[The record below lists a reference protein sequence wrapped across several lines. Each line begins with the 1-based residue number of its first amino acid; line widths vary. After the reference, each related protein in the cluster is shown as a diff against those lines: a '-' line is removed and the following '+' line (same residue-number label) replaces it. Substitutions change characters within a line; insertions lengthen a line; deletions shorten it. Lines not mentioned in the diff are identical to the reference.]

1 MKRSVFALVVFPLLL
16 AGQTGESTQILG
28 SVEDSSGAS
37 IDGVEITA
45 THISTGQVRKTV
57 TSGQGVYVFPLM
69 SPGEYTVRA
78 ERAGFKTETRSGLIL
93 QLNQKARIDFKLQV
107 GQVSESVEVSASS
120 VILNT
125 DDATIGNVVEQK
137 RIVDL
142 PLNGRNFANLAGL
155 VPGVIKGIS
164 SNTNQY
170 GRRDS
175 AIAVSANGNREN
187 QGQVLYDG
195 VNTAWNIN
203 NATFFRASIEAIQ
216 EFKVQAATYQAEYGH
231 NAGAQVEVHTR
242 PGTNQLHGALFEFL
256 RNDSLDARNYFRP
269 APLSKDVLRRN
280 QFGFVLSGPV
290 YLPKLYNGRD
300 KTFWMVNY
308 EGQRESFESP
318 SRNAVIP
325 IPYRSGDFSAFSRP
339 LRDPRGGFFPNNII
353 PADRLDPIAQTYL
366 KIHPLPN
373 AAGALNYAGFDA
385 QNNNI
390 NQVFVRGDHN
400 FSNKDRLFV
409 RGATFRYSFPTVPLN
424 YFSPLISNING
435 TNAVIGETH
444 TFTTNAINE
453 FRLGFN
459 RSYVLRQNPRTNSDF
474 DPESVGL
481 RGVRSTDTETRQPQ
495 RLTPFETGYVPMTVT
510 GYVQMGDGD
519 LIPDF
524 NVTQTWHLVDN
535 FTWNRGRHTFKTGID
550 FRHMSL
556 NRAGSNN
563 ARGVFTFNGQVTLDP
578 AADFVLGFPATSQT
592 PDGVI
597 GVQWRQSAYEG
608 FVQDEWKVS
617 KKLTMNLGLRYE
629 YIGVNHEKNG
639 WPRSLR
645 LDRPGGYLYPEDPT
659 THEQIPLYQAEKNRF
674 LPRIGI
680 AYRPADRWVMRTGF
694 GIFNNANQMNNMSV
708 IGNPNRTFQVQFIA
722 DPNDPLALTLQNPYP
737 VARTAAAAP
746 LSVVHVPTNRV
757 NAYNI
762 QWSASVQRQ
771 VSASTFVEVSYVG
784 SQASHLDN
792 SRNLNDAPPAPGAVQ
807 ARRPYPIWGGIRYVA
822 SDGKSYFQSLQ
833 LRGERRFSRGMSFL
847 AGYTW
852 GHNIDQA
859 YGTNESLPYTPG
871 GVQNINCFAC
881 ERANSGF
888 DYRQRFTLSYLWA
901 IPAPQSWKGITALA
915 LKNWSFNGVVT
926 LQTGFPYT
934 VTQAGNRQN
943 TGSATQRPD
952 YVVGQ
957 NPEVE
962 NPDPARWFNID
973 AFKFTDFKF
982 GEVGR
987 NTLRAPGIYTWDIG
1001 LFKEFPMP
1009 YKDGHRLQFRFEAF
1023 NTLNT
1028 PTFRAPASQLGAVGF
1043 GSITSTWQ
1051 DNRQLQ
1057 FALKYLF

>member
-1 MKRSVFALVVFPLLL
+1 MQRLLPILLFFQAIL
-16 AGQTGESTQILG
+16 ASQTGDSTQILG
-28 SVEDSSGAS
+28 SVEDPTGAS
-37 IDGVEITA
+37 VGGVAITA
-45 THISTGQVRKTV
+45 THLSTGQVRKTV

-69 SPGEYTVRA
+69 APGEYTVRA
-78 ERAGFKTETRSGLIL
+78 EAAGFKTELRSGLIL
-93 QLNQKARIDFKLQV
+93 QLNQKARVDFKLQI
-107 GQVSESVEVSASS
+107 GQVSDSVEVSASG

-125 DDATIGNVVEQK
+125 DDAAIGNVVEQK

-170 GRRDS
+170 GRRDT
-175 AIAVSANGNREN
+175 AIAISANGIREN

-231 NAGAQVEVHTR
+231 NAGAQVQVHTR

-256 RNDSLDARNYFRP
+256 RNDALDARNYFRP
-269 APLSKDVLRRN
+269 APLSKDILRRN
-280 QFGFVLSGPV
+280 QFGFVVSGPV
-290 YLPKLYNGRD
+290 FIPKIYNGRD

-318 SRNAVIP
+318 SRNAVLP
-325 IPYRSGDFSAFSRP
+325 IPYRTGNFFAVTTP
-339 LRDPRGGFFPNNII
+339 LRDPLGGFFPGNVI
-353 PADRLDPIAQTYL
+353 PSNRLDPIAQTYL
-366 KIHPLPN
+366 TIHPNPN
-373 AAGALNYAGFDA
+373 VAGPLNYSGVDA

-390 NQVFVRGDHN
+390 NQVFARGDHN
-400 FSNKDRLFV
+400 ISQSDRLFV
-409 RGATFRYSFPTVPLN
+409 RGAAFRYSFPTIPLN
-424 YFSPLISNING
+424 YFSPVLSNINAVNG
-435 TNAVIGETH
+435 VIGETH

-459 RSYVLRQNPRTNSDF
+459 RNYVLRRNPRTNTDF

-495 RLTPFETGYVPMTVT
+495 RLTRFETGYVPMTVT

-524 NVTQTWHLVDN
+524 NVTETWHMVDN
-535 FTWNRGRHTFKTGID
+535 FTWNRGRHTFKTGFD
-550 FRHMSL
+550 FRRMRL
-556 NRAGSNN
+556 DRAGSNN
-563 ARGVFTFNGQVTLDP
+563 ARGVFTFNGQVTGDP

-597 GVQWRQSAYEG
+597 GIQWRQNTYEG

-617 KKLTMNLGLRYE
+617 RNLTMNLGLRYE

-639 WPRSLR
+639 WARSLR
-645 LDRPGGYLYPEDPT
+645 LDRPGGYQYPEDPT
-659 THEQIPLYQAEKNRF
+659 THEQIPLYKPEKNRF

-680 AYRPADRWVMRTGF
+680 AYRPSDKWVLRTGF

-708 IGNPNRTFQVQFIA
+708 IGNPNRTFQVQFLA
-722 DPNDPLALTLQNPYP
+722 DPGDPTALTLQNPYP
-737 VARTAAAAP
+737 VGRTAAAAP

-762 QWSASVQRQ
+762 QWSASIQRQ
-771 VSASTFVEVSYVG
+771 VSASTFFELAYVG

-792 SRNLNDAPPAPGAVQ
+792 SRNLNDAPPALGPVQ
-807 ARRPYPIWGGIRYVA
+807 PRRPYPLWGGIRYVA
-822 SDGKSYFQSLQ
+822 SDGKSYYESLQ
-833 LRGERRFSRGMSFL
+833 FRAERRLSNGMSFL

-852 GHNIDQA
+852 AHNIDQA

-888 DYRQRFTLSYLWA
+888 DYRHRFTFSYLWA
-901 IPAPQSWKGITALA
+901 LPSPKSWHGITALV

-926 LQTGFPYT
+926 LQSGFPFT

-943 TGSATQRPD
+943 TGAATQRPD
-952 YVVGQ
+952 YVPGQ
-957 NPEVE
+957 NPELE
-962 NPDPARWFNID
+962 NPDPSRWFNTN
-973 AFKFTDFKF
+973 AFQFADLHY
-982 GEVGR
+982 GNVGR
-987 NTLRAPGIYTWDIG
+987 NTLRSPAIKTWDIG
-1001 LFKEFPMP
+1001 LFKEFPV
-1009 YKDGHRLQFRFEAF
+1009 RWRESRFQFRYEAF
-1023 NTLNT
+1023 NLFNT
-1028 PTFRAPASQLGAVGF
+1028 PVFRAPNSQLGAVGY
-1043 GSITSTWQ
+1043 GTITSTWQ